1 MLTGLQPQGTVDY
14 NLEEEENQKEDWSIL
29 GLGGFVAEVL
39 AGKWYQFNCQLN
51 FFTVI
56 LIFFGNLVYKSF
68 VSD

>member
-51 FFTVI
+51 
-56 LIFFGNLVYKSF
+56 IFYSNIDLLWQSSLQIFCE
-68 VSD
+68 

>member
-51 FFTVI
+51 
-56 LIFFGNLVYKSF
+56 IFHGNIDLLWQSSLQIF
-68 VSD
+68 CE

>member
-51 FFTVI
+51 FFYGNI
-56 LIFFGNLVYKSF
+56 DLLWQSSLQIFCE
-68 VSD
+68 